1 MRGTIPTRTGGSAA
15 HKRPLTPVDVAGK
28 SAGERKE
35 RSSMQ
40 ILITKKADDL
50 SLGEKV
56 LRISI
61 GGNAEEAYIT
71 YRGDLAEV
79 QALLKQVAR
88 RFSLLAEDLEVSPD
102 DGKKFA

>member
-1 MRGTIPTRTGGSAA
+1 
-15 HKRPLTPVDVAGK
+15 
-28 SAGERKE
+28 
-35 RSSMQ
+35 MQ

-102 DGKKFA
+102 DGKRFA